1 MKRFVINKKLFKE
14 LLIKKYGSFINDMGY
29 TNYRLYSML
38 ACEIDCD
45 LRTIYNFTNCTFS
58 LKLLKKIINVL
69 GITQK
74 EYQRLLYIE
83 EEE

>member
-74 EYQRLLYIE
+74 EYQQA
-83 EEE
+83 

>member
-1 MKRFVINKKLFKE
+1 MKRFVVDKKLFKE
-14 LLIKKYGSFINDMGY
+14 LLIRKYSQFINDMGY

-69 GITQK
+69 GITQE
-74 EYQRLLYIE
+74 EYQQLLYLKE
-83 EEE
+83 E